1 MNRIRKILI
10 GVDGSATSYRAAEMA
25 LDLASALNAQVT
37 AIYVIPPL
45 PADYM
50 VLGLHLDASPE
61 ELDRKI
67 LHEVR
72 VMAHVRNV
80 KLETKVLMGRPSEAI
95 TSMAE
100 QEDFDLI
107 VLGNTGI
114 GGAYR
119 RAMGSVVAE
128 VISTTK
134 KPLLLVK

>member
-1 MNRIRKILI
+1 MRKIRKILV
-10 GVDGSATSYRAAEMA
+10 GVDGSAASYRAAELA
-25 LDLASALNAQVT
+25 LDLAHTLNAQVT
-37 AIYVIPPL
+37 AIYVIPQL
-45 PADYM
+45 PPDYE
-50 VLGLHLDASPE
+50 VLGIHLEANPE

-72 VMAHVRNV
+72 VMAHMKNV
-80 KLETKVLMGRPSEAI
+80 KLETKVLRGRPSEVI

-100 QEDFDLI
+100 QEDYDLV

-119 RAMGSVVAE
+119 RAMGSVVTE
-128 VISTTK
+128 VITTTK

>member
-1 MNRIRKILI
+1 MRIRKILV
-10 GVDGSATSYRAAEMA
+10 GVDGSATSYKAAEMA
-25 LDLASALNAQVT
+25 LDLASALQAQVT
-37 AIYVIPPL
+37 AIHVIPPL

-50 VLGLHLDASPE
+50 ALGIQLHASPE

-72 VMAHVRNV
+72 IMAYTKNV
-80 KLETKVLMGRPSEAI
+80 KLETKVLRGRPSEVI

-100 QEDFDLI
+100 QEEYDLI

-114 GGAYR
+114 GGAYK

-128 VISTTK
+128 VINMAK

>member
-1 MNRIRKILI
+1 MSRIKKMLV
-10 GVDGSATSYRAAEMA
+10 GVDGSTTSYRAAEIA
-25 LDLASALNAQVT
+25 LDLAKALNAQVT
-37 AIYVIPPL
+37 VIYVVPTLPP
-45 PADYM
+45 DYK
-50 VLGLHLDASPE
+50 VLGLNLEASPE

-72 VMAHVRNV
+72 VMAHMKNV
-80 KLETKVLMGRPSEAI
+80 KLETKILRGRPSEVI

-100 QEDFDLI
+100 QEDYDLI
-107 VLGNTGI
+107 VLGNTGM

-128 VISTTK
+128 VIAMTK